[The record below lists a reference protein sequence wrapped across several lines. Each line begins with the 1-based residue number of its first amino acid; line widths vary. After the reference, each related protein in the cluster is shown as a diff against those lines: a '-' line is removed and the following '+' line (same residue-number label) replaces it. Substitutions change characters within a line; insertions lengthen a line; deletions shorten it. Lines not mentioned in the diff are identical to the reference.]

1 MTDEAH
7 RGTGDY
13 AYAQVVRYMM
23 QHNPHHRI
31 LALTATPGG
40 KPEAVQEIVDAL
52 HISHIEI
59 RSETDPDLKKYLH
72 TKHEQEHFVEMTE
85 DIVVLRDALSAVM
98 VVCPSQ
104 QINSW
109 PSDAI
114 YSTAHHQ
121 EGPRRWLPEERKH
134 TTHNAS
140 PISLPSDARRDVES
154 SCSSVCRRRCCSTWS
169 IGASDGLLGIKLCFL
184 PLRSVANSL
193 PDGDEH

>member
-1 MTDEAH
+1 MTSVPREADAAMADEAH

-40 KPEAVQEIVDAL
+40 KPEVVQDIVDAL

-59 RSETDPDLKKYLH
+59 RSETDSDLKKYLH

-85 DIVVLRDALSAVM
+85 DIIVLRDALSAVM

-104 QINSW
+104 QSQLL
-109 PSDAI
+109 SF
-114 YSTAHHQ
+114 
-121 EGPRRWLPEERKH
+121 
-134 TTHNAS
+134 
-140 PISLPSDARRDVES
+140 RRDLFCSRS
-154 SCSSVCRRRCCSTWS
+154 SRRSRVP
-169 IGASDGLLGIKLCFL
+169 AS
-184 PLRSVANSL
+184 
-193 PDGDEH
+193 

>member
-1 MTDEAH
+1 
-7 RGTGDY
+7 
-13 AYAQVVRYMM
+13 MM
-23 QHNPHHRI
+23 HHNPHHRI
-31 LALTATPGG
+31 LALTATPGS
-40 KPEAVQEIVDAL
+40 KPEAVQAIVDAL

-59 RSETDPDLKKYLH
+59 RSESDPDLKKYLH

-121 EGPRRWLPEERKH
+121 EGPRRWLPEERKQSIMLH
-134 TTHNAS
+134 TDERS
-140 PISLPSDARRDVES
+140 SELGRCRWYSIPRRPIFAPQ
-154 SCSSVCRRRCCSTWS
+154 
-169 IGASDGLLGIKLCFL
+169 
-184 PLRSVANSL
+184 
-193 PDGDEH
+193 